1 MATAQIRPATA
12 DDAKSIAEIYQ
23 YYVRTTT
30 SNFEFDPP
38 SAEEIATRMEDVRK
52 TNLPYLVAEIEDRV
66 VAYAYATQFRPRP
79 AYRFTVENTL
89 YVDKNSVGRGI
100 GRQLLVAL
108 ISACREAGA
117 KQMIAG
123 LGGENP
129 ASEALHLS
137 LGFERIGVLRNV
149 GFKFERWLNLTLMQR
164 TL

>member
-1 MATAQIRPATA
+1 MALTQIRPATA
-12 DDAKSIAEIYQ
+12 SDAAAIADIYQ

-38 SAEEIATRMEDVRK
+38 NAAEIAERMQAVRK
-52 TNLPYLVAEIEDRV
+52 ANLPYLVAESEGKV
-66 VAYAYATQFRPRP
+66 VAYAYASQFRPRA

-89 YVDKNSVGRGI
+89 YVDKNWVGRGI

-108 ISACREAGA
+108 IGACREAGA

-129 ASEALHLS
+129 ASEALHRS

-164 TL
+164 AL